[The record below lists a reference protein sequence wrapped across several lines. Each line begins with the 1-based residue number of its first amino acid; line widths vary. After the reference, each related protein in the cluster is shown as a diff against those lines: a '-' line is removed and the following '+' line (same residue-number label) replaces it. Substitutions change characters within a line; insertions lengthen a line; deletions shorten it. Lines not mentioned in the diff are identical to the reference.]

1 MDNAVSINNPISI
14 TSTQKVEESNEK
26 LIKFKR
32 ILRMTLTNTV
42 NLNNRIKKRDLF
54 SNSILIYYSIFLIV
68 YSITGKYFADYFNT
82 TLAEYFN
89 LILSIVLLVFSL
101 INNSANYGTRIQ
113 NSSEIL
119 HKLRN
124 IRRTVDLNNY
134 EEKELEYNEV
144 IKDLESRSN
153 GDFFKTLKSECKQNG
168 TNWISLT
175 LLKANHCSTTEIS
188 KLREHLCEIHPFWEQ
203 VKLIGEWLLYLILIF
218 TPILVFVLC
227 FSIKLL

>member
-1 MDNAVSINNPISI
+1 M
-14 TSTQKVEESNEK
+14 KK

-144 IKDLESRSN
+144 
-153 GDFFKTLKSECKQNG
+153 LK
-168 TNWISLT
+168 I
-175 LLKANHCSTTEIS
+175 
-188 KLREHLCEIHPFWEQ
+188 
-203 VKLIGEWLLYLILIF
+203 
-218 TPILVFVLC
+218 
-227 FSIKLL
+227 

>member
-26 LIKFKR
+26 LIKFNR

-89 LILSIVLLVFSL
+89 LILSI
-101 INNSANYGTRIQ
+101 YRY
-113 NSSEIL
+113 
-119 HKLRN
+119 K
-124 IRRTVDLNNY
+124 
-134 EEKELEYNEV
+134 
-144 IKDLESRSN
+144 
-153 GDFFKTLKSECKQNG
+153 
-168 TNWISLT
+168 
-175 LLKANHCSTTEIS
+175 
-188 KLREHLCEIHPFWEQ
+188 
-203 VKLIGEWLLYLILIF
+203 
-218 TPILVFVLC
+218 
-227 FSIKLL
+227 